1 MAFKER
7 RQAGWPPPGAR
18 ILQYTR
24 AKLDQDLPAK
34 MPSREDPSP
43 ADQRSVDVHPYQ
55 ALSPE
60 TVLEAME
67 SVGIVTDARIL
78 ALNSYENRVYQVGV
92 EDGPPLIAKFYR
104 PQRWTREQILEEHA
118 FALELAGLE
127 LPVVPPML
135 LAGGQSLHEY
145 QGFSFA
151 VFERRAGRA
160 PDLDNP
166 DNLLVLGRFLGR
178 VHAAGATRSFAHRPA
193 LTVQRF
199 AIDSREYL
207 LQQGFIPESLVR
219 AYDTLSRDLIARVE
233 TVFASTR
240 GVARLRIHGDCHP
253 GNVLW
258 RDDAPHF
265 VDFDDTMTGPAIQDL
280 WMLMSGERDQRQ
292 GQLLEIV
299 EGYNEFHDFDARELA
314 LIESLRT
321 LRIMH
326 YSAWLARRWEDPA
339 FPRSFPWFNTE
350 RYWAEHILE
359 LREQMAALDEPP
371 LQLF

>member
-1 MAFKER
+1 MLFKGR
-7 RQAGWPPPGAR
+7 REAGWPPPGAR

-43 ADQRSVDVHPYQ
+43 AELPSADVHPYQ

-60 TVLEAME
+60 TVLEALE
-67 SVGIVTDARIL
+67 SLGIVTDARIL

-118 FALELAGLE
+118 FALELADLE
-127 LPVVPPML
+127 IPVVPPML
-135 LAGGQSLHEY
+135 LAGGQTLHEF

-160 PDLDNP
+160 PDLDNR

-178 VHAAGATRSFAHRPA
+178 VHAAGATRAFAHRPA
-193 LTVQRF
+193 LTVKRF
-199 AIDSREYL
+199 AVESRDYL
-207 LQQGFIPESLVR
+207 LEHGFIPVSLVP

-233 TVFASTR
+233 AVFASTH
-240 GVARLRIHGDCHP
+240 GVTQLRIHGDCHP

-292 GQLLEIV
+292 GQLVEIV
-299 EGYNEFHDFDARELA
+299 EGYNEFHDFDVRELA